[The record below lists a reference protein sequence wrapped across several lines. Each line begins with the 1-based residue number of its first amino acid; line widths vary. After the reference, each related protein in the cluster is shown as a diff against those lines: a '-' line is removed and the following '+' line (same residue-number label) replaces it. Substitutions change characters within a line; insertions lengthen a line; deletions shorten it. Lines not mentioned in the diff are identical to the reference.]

1 MNINQL
7 TAKTVEPIPIV
18 AVLIGETKKIMQV
31 NGTK

>member
-18 AVLIGETKKIMQV
+18 AVPFGETKKTTMV
-31 NGTK
+31 NGIK